1 MTESRSELLRGT
13 LDMLVLKTLALEPM
27 HGWGVSERIRQ
38 ISQDVFQVNQGSLY
52 PALQRLKRKG
62 WIRSQWRVTES
73 NRRAR
78 YYTLTA
84 AGRRQLDAE
93 RREWERS
100 VSAVNRILQTAQ

>member
-1 MTESRSELLRGT
+1 MTESRSELLKGT
-13 LDMLVLKTLALEPM
+13 LDMLVLKTLALEPV

-62 WIRSQWRVTES
+62 WIRSQWRVTEN

>member
-1 MTESRSELLRGT
+1 
-13 LDMLVLKTLALEPM
+13 MLVLKTLALEPM

-52 PALQRLKRKG
+52 PALQRLKRQG
-62 WIRSQWRVTES
+62 WIRSQWRVTEN

-84 AGRRQLDAE
+84 TGRRQLDAE

-100 VSAVNRILQTAQ
+100 VSAVNRIVLTAQ

>member
-1 MTESRSELLRGT
+1 MTESRSELLKGT
-13 LDMLVLKTLALEPM
+13 LDMLVLKTLALEPV

-62 WIRSQWRVTES
+62 WIRSQWRVTEN

-100 VSAVNRILQTAQ
+100 VSAVNRILRTAQ

>member
-1 MTESRSELLRGT
+1 
-13 LDMLVLKTLALEPM
+13 MLVLKTLALEPM

-38 ISQDVFQVNQGSLY
+38 ISRDVFQVNQGSLY

-62 WIRSQWRVTES
+62 WIRSQWRVTEN

-100 VSAVNRILQTAQ
+100 VSAVNRILRTAQ

>member
-1 MTESRSELLRGT
+1 
-13 LDMLVLKTLALEPM
+13 MLVLKTLALEPM
-27 HGWGVSERIRQ
+27 HGGGVSERIRN

-62 WIRSQWRVTES
+62 WIRSQWRVTEN

-84 AGRRQLDAE
+84 TGRRQLDAE

-100 VSAVNRILQTAQ
+100 VSAVNRILLTAQ

>member
-1 MTESRSELLRGT
+1 MTESRSELLKGT
-13 LDMLVLKTLALEPM
+13 LDMLVLKTLALEPVQ
-27 HGWGVSERIRQ
+27 GWGVSERIRQ

-62 WIRSQWRVTES
+62 WIRSQWRVTEN

-100 VSAVNRILQTAQ
+100 VSAVNRILRTAQ

>member
-38 ISQDVFQVNQGSLY
+38 ISQDVFHVNQGSLY

-62 WIRSQWRVTES
+62 WIRSQWRVTENS
-73 NRRAR
+73 RRAR

-93 RREWERS
+93 RREWEHS
-100 VSAVNRILQTAQ
+100 VSAENPILQTAQ

>member
-38 ISQDVFQVNQGSLY
+38 ISQDVFHVNQGSLY

-62 WIRSQWRVTES
+62 WIRSQWRVTEN

-93 RREWERS
+93 RREWEHS

>member
-1 MTESRSELLRGT
+1 MTELRSELLKGT
-13 LDMLVLKTLALEPM
+13 LDMLVLKTLAMEPM

-38 ISQDVFQVNQGSLY
+38 ISADVFQVNQGSLY

-62 WIRSQWRVTES
+62 WIRSQWRVTEN

-100 VSAVNRILQTAQ
+100 VSAVNRILRTAQ

>member
-1 MTESRSELLRGT
+1 
-13 LDMLVLKTLALEPM
+13 MLVLKTLALEPM

-62 WIRSQWRVTES
+62 WIRSRWRVTES

-100 VSAVNRILQTAQ
+100 VSAVNRILLAAQ

>member
-1 MTESRSELLRGT
+1 MTESRSELLKGT

-62 WIRSQWRVTES
+62 WIRSQWRVTEN

-93 RREWERS
+93 RREWERT
-100 VSAVNRILQTAQ
+100 VSAVNRILLTAQ

>member
-1 MTESRSELLRGT
+1 MTESRSELLKGT
-13 LDMLVLKTLALEPM
+13 LDMLVLKTLAMEPM

-62 WIRSQWRVTES
+62 WIRSRWRVTES

>member
-1 MTESRSELLRGT
+1 
-13 LDMLVLKTLALEPM
+13 MLVLKTLALEPM

-62 WIRSQWRVTES
+62 WIRSRWRVTES

>member
-93 RREWERS
+93 RREWEHS

>member
-1 MTESRSELLRGT
+1 
-13 LDMLVLKTLALEPM
+13 MLVLKTLALEPM

-62 WIRSQWRVTES
+62 WIRSQWRVTEN

-100 VSAVNRILQTAQ
+100 VSAVNRILRTAQ